1 MSKFSLELDYT
12 STGFSSDVPSV
23 SVEPDSLFLSFVVD
37 GSTVQVYPLSLSDVG
52 TFEKFFDYGTGSF
65 GIEIDAD
72 CNVNFVTTFVD
83 ENYIYSAVSSDA
95 YKYLLSR
102 ICAKNPDYC
111 SGLCNSSSSGG
122 ISSGGFSVPSLNGN
136 CASLLDGATVNV
148 NGLNGDFVVE
158 GSQFL
163 WNDATDKQ
171 STIIYKLSKNGVF
184 CLVPDAYVIAKAS

>member
-37 GSTVQVYPLSLSDVG
+37 GSTVQVYPLSFSDVG

-122 ISSGGFSVPSLNGN
+122 TSSDTILTSLNGHFG
-136 CASLLDGATVNV
+136 SYKDGASVIVSGHPTRTYSVISSSFGWDNPTTGSNV
-148 NGLNGDFVVE
+148 IV
-158 GSQFL
+158 
-163 WNDATDKQ
+163 
-171 STIIYKLSKNGVF
+171 YKLKDTDGNILEAPHVLLTLKG
-184 CLVPDAYVIAKAS
+184 